1 MATGVFNAEHGI
13 NETNARLEALTLQ
26 IASQTQIETTT
37 RTTLSFG
44 LMPLSITWEK
54 TSSRKQQTS
63 TKVKPAV
70 RLLTV
75 RLPRWFLQRQYDLQ
89 LLRAT
94 SGWPFTLN
102 ACGIVQSDSP
112 FFDACWEGDI
122 ETIKVLLSSK
132 EASIY
137 NRTPEGATAF
147 HWAIGSGQ
155 LEVCQLLRNVGIFAQ
170 FDHADYLQCLSILE
184 YNLDFTEH
192 NLSLLRVVAPLDDS
206 DPKWFTEYCQVAIGE
221 PDINFELLILLSS
234 SQSDKSTL
242 SVSHLRSY
250 FECQTRRTNYHSRMP
265 YIARVLAKT
274 SVVREIT
281 AAQDEYA
288 WIVYGIASDLAHE
301 YTGSSLQFCTDQ
313 WLHDVHQALCAVVRA
328 GLNPHH
334 TSAKLKSPRSNNGWC
349 QNINMTPLGLLC
361 VGAHDEIS
369 KAGHWTVD
377 RCKKDV
383 NIKLQ
388 AWLSGL
394 HSAGIDLS
402 QYAESESAC
411 YGYSPDLLVI
421 PSKTDLRIMVTTGHK
436 PEDWYVS
443 FWKPCESYAK
453 LFWSLVE
460 GRPVVPRLTASIL
473 EIYSV
478 PACQDPTSRDLPG
491 SWPSEEARI
500 VEELEDN
507 FLGDTDDELAEIEE
521 DLTLL
526 NESDF
531 FAKWL
536 GICRVLRIKAV
547 E

>member
-1 MATGVFNAEHGI
+1 
-13 NETNARLEALTLQ
+13 
-26 IASQTQIETTT
+26 
-37 RTTLSFG
+37 
-44 LMPLSITWEK
+44 
-54 TSSRKQQTS
+54 
-63 TKVKPAV
+63 
-70 RLLTV
+70 
-75 RLPRWFLQRQYDLQ
+75 
-89 LLRAT
+89 
-94 SGWPFTLN
+94 
-102 ACGIVQSDSP
+102 
-112 FFDACWEGDI
+112 
-122 ETIKVLLSSK
+122 
-132 EASIY
+132 
-137 NRTPEGATAF
+137 
-147 HWAIGSGQ
+147 
-155 LEVCQLLRNVGIFAQ
+155 
-170 FDHADYLQCLSILE
+170 
-184 YNLDFTEH
+184 
-192 NLSLLRVVAPLDDS
+192 
-206 DPKWFTEYCQVAIGE
+206 
-221 PDINFELLILLSS
+221 
-234 SQSDKSTL
+234 
-242 SVSHLRSY
+242 
-250 FECQTRRTNYHSRMP
+250 MP

-281 AAQDEYA
+281 AARDEYA
-288 WIVYGIASDLAHE
+288 WIVYGIASDLAHDYLGANLE
-301 YTGSSLQFCTDQ
+301 RRTDQ
-313 WLHDVHQALCAVVRA
+313 WLHGVHQALCAVVRA
-328 GLNPHH
+328 GLNLHQ
-334 TSAKLKSPRSNNGWC
+334 TSVELKSPPKDR
-349 QNINMTPLGLLC
+349 QYQDTNMTPLGLLC
-361 VGAHDEIS
+361 VEVSESLDAWEPRPCTHNLMN
-369 KAGHWTVD
+369 KQ
-377 RCKKDV
+377 V
-383 NIKLQ
+383 NAKLQ

>member
-26 IASQTQIETTT
+26 IASQTHIETTT

-102 ACGIVQSDSP
+102 ACGIVQYDSP
-112 FFDACWEGDI
+112 FFNACWKGDI
-122 ETIKVLLSSK
+122 ETIKVLLSNRQ
-132 EASIY
+132 ASIY
-137 NRTPEGATAF
+137 DRTPYGSTAF
-147 HWAIGSGQ
+147 HYAIIARQ
-155 LEVCQLLRNVGIFAQ
+155 LEVCRLLRNAGIFAQ
-170 FDHADYLQCLSILE
+170 FDHQDYQLGLFSLG
-184 YNLDFTEH
+184 YGLNDFTEH
-192 NLSLLRVVAPLDDS
+192 NLSLLRVAAPPNNTDRD
-206 DPKWFTEYCQVAIGE
+206 WFKEYCPADGIELGVNI
-221 PDINFELLILLSS
+221 ELLSLLSS
-234 SQSDKSTL
+234 LQSDTTIL
-242 SVSHLRSY
+242 NVSHLSSY
-250 FECQTRRTNYHSRMP
+250 FECQSPRANRSCMP

-274 SVVREIT
+274 STVREIT

-288 WIVYGIASDLAHE
+288 WIVYGIANDIAHE
-301 YTGSSLQFCTDQ
+301 YLASLQVRTDQ
-313 WLHDVHQALCAVVRA
+313 WLQDVHRALCAVVRA
-328 GLNPHH
+328 GLNLHQ
-334 TSAKLKSPRSNNGWC
+334 TSVELRSPPKDRRY
-349 QNINMTPLGLLC
+349 QDIIMTPLGLLC
-361 VGAHDEIS
+361 IEAH
-369 KAGHWTVD
+369 AAQN
-377 RCKKDV
+377 RCSEDV
-383 NIKLQ
+383 NTRLQ

-394 HSAGIDLS
+394 HSAGIDLL

-411 YGYSPDLLVI
+411 YGYSPDLLAI
-421 PSKTDLRIMVTTGHK
+421 PWKTDARIMVATGPR
-436 PEDWYVS
+436 PEDWRAS
-443 FWKPCESYAK
+443 LWEPCESYAR

-460 GRPVVPRLTASIL
+460 GKPVVPRLIASIL
-473 EIYSV
+473 EVCSV

-500 VEELEDN
+500 AEKLEDC
-507 FLGDTDDELAEIEE
+507 LLAGTDDELAEIEE

-531 FAKWL
+531 FAKWD
-536 GICRVLRIKAV
+536 GIRDVLRIRAV